1 CPTPEQK
8 ANCRACICNTGLGQ
22 LFSNSL
28 KPAAAFTGGI
38 LGPICP
44 GLNDPLKDDLLKPA
58 DSAEG
63 AASQIKA
70 DEANA
75 KARRAAV
82 RYLGTVDC
90 NWWPEAQDALVNAL
104 RADRNE
110 CVRLEAAWALSRGC
124 CCTKKVVEALAIAI
138 SCSSRD
144 GNPKETSDRVR

>member
-1 CPTPEQK
+1 LPGAAAPAVAPAVAAPAAAGAAPRNLWTFLCPTPEQK

-38 LGPICP
+38 LGPLCP
-44 GLNDPLKDDLLKPA
+44 GLNDPLKADLLKPA

-110 CVRLEAAWALSRGC
+110 CVRLEAAWAL
-124 CCTKKVVEALAIAI
+124 
-138 SCSSRD
+138 
-144 GNPKETSDRVR
+144 